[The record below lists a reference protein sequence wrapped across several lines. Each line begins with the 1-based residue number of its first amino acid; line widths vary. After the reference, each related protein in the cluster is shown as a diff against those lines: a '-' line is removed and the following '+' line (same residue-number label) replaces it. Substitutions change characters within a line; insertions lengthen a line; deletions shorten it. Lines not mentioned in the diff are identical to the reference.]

1 MEKWNSAAIY
11 HCHYQP
17 STSTQ
22 TLDIQD
28 TSLYL
33 IPTALAINQ
42 ALPQTNTSTGAPT
55 DNPFADLHL
64 YQASLQLLHPIAFAT
79 VPYEAYEGSSF
90 RVRWASQGH
99 TSHELGSRDS
109 TSTHI
114 IQFLISY
121 FTQTSSLAQGIHQ
134 TAVLGHLS
142 STSSEVR
149 AVDNVPNSDLPRQY
163 FILTAHR
170 QHSVSRPA
178 LATGEL
184 SKALELVVYPLV
196 SAPVAAQLTW
206 QLAQC
211 GLELPHSPLSSESTA
226 TETLDAVYHEFIN
239 YLTKYDRHTTQSS
252 CTAPKGRGM
261 SPQPSP
267 LDVNERLS
275 SSSTLVVK
283 GDRNYETL
291 TNRQPHDHLHR
302 SHSLKD
308 LLTHRRRSRV
318 TRQSTTDL
326 RKLSLA
332 VASGQSTPKSRP
344 TSTRASPQTTAR
356 VLNASSPSILPCT
369 TSPMSVKLD
378 AVVAGDGHTGQ
389 TGYSLS
395 AASQTPRAPSKASH
409 PSAVSPPTRLDN
421 GSPHNSI
428 NDLEARNKVTLKK
441 VIFKGLA
448 RMGITR
454 QHPDFK
460 DYWNQVY
467 KSCQFS
473 LRKELP
479 ASVLSPL
486 EVLAVVEKHLE
497 LYTV

>member
-1 MEKWNSAAIY
+1 MENWNSTAIY

-28 TSLYL
+28 ASLYL

-42 ALPQTNTSTGAPT
+42 ALSQTNTPAGIPT
-55 DNPFADLHL
+55 DNPFANLL
-64 YQASLQLLHPIAFAT
+64 VYRASLQLLHPVAFAT

-90 RVRWASQGH
+90 RVRWAPNGETCQESG
-99 TSHELGSRDS
+99 SHDGKPA
-109 TSTHI
+109 HI
-114 IQFLISY
+114 IQTLVSY
-121 FTQTSSLAQGIHQ
+121 FTQTNSLIEGIHQ
-134 TAVLGHLS
+134 TAMLGHLKP
-142 STSSEVR
+142 TSSEPHTL
-149 AVDNVPNSDLPRQY
+149 DNLPRSDLPHHY
-163 FILTAHR
+163 FLLTAHR
-170 QHSVSRPA
+170 LHSVPWSA
-178 LATGEL
+178 LDTGEL

-196 SAPVAAQLTW
+196 SAPVATRLTW

-211 GLELPHSPLSSESTA
+211 GLELPRSPFTSKFTA
-226 TETLDAVYHEFIN
+226 TESLDAVYRQFTC
-239 YLTKYDRHTTQSS
+239 YLTKHDRHTAQSR
-252 CTAPKGRGM
+252 CTTLIGHST
-261 SPQPSP
+261 SPHPSP
-267 LDVNERLS
+267 LDINERLS

-283 GDRNYETL
+283 GDRHCETP
-291 TNRQPHDHLHR
+291 TNRQRRDHLHR

-318 TRQSTTDL
+318 TRQSNTDL
-326 RKLSLA
+326 RKLTLV

-356 VLNASSPSILPCT
+356 SLNASSSPCLPCT
-369 TSPMSVKLD
+369 PSPLSVKQHTVTSGD
-378 AVVAGDGHTGQ
+378 SPAGRTEF
-389 TGYSLS
+389 SLS
-395 AASQTPRAPSKASH
+395 GASQTPH
-409 PSAVSPPTRLDN
+409 PSAVSPPTRLGN
-421 GSPHNSI
+421 GSPHGNTSE
-428 NDLEARNKVTLKK
+428 LEANNKITLKK
-441 VIFKGLA
+441 VILKGLA

-454 QHPDFK
+454 HHPDFK

-479 ASVLSPL
+479 TRALSPL
-486 EVLAVVEKHLE
+486 EVVAVVEKHLE